1 MIPHPLRRLARDRRG
16 ATVIEFAIVV
26 PVMLTLIMGLGELA
40 YQEYV
45 QSVLTGALQ
54 KAGRD
59 STIQGN
65 GAQSATTA
73 IDTAVMTAVWL
84 VAKNATY
91 ASTRKS
97 YSSFQTAGP
106 EPFTDSN
113 GNGVYDK
120 GSDCFT
126 DVNGNGVWDADPG
139 ATGQGGANDVT
150 VYSITISYR
159 RLFPLFSAIGLTSTA
174 SLYGTTVLKNQP
186 WATQSAY
193 TPVQICPK

>member
-1 MIPHPLRRLARDRRG
+1 M
-16 ATVIEFAIVV
+16 IEFAIVV
-26 PVMLTLIMGLGELA
+26 PVMLSLIMGLGELA

-45 QSVLTGALQ
+45 QSVLTGAIQ

-59 STIQGN
+59 SAIQGN
-65 GAQSATTA
+65 GAQSSTA
-73 IDTAVMTAVWL
+73 SIDKVVMTAVWT

-91 ASTRKS
+91 TSTRKS
-97 YSSFQTAGP
+97 YSSFQNAKA

-113 GNGVYDK
+113 GNGAYDQATE
-120 GSDCFT
+120 CFT

-139 ATGQGGANDVT
+139 VSGQGGANDVAI
-150 VYSITISYR
+150 YSIAINYP
-159 RLFPLFSAIGLTSTA
+159 RLFPLFSAVGLTSTA

-186 WATQSAY
+186 YATQAAY